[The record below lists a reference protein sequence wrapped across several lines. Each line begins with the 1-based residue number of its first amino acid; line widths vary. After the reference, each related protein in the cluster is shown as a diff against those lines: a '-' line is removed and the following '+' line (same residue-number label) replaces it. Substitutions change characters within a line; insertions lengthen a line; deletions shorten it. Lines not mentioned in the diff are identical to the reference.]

1 MSWERLEREI
11 DAWAAVGRTA
21 SAWWRDDDAV
31 CNTSALDRLIAV
43 TGSARIP
50 LALAVI
56 PAKADQS
63 LFAAI
68 SKNRNVTVLQHGYA
82 HINHA
87 APEMRAVECGGA
99 RPLEEVAAELAMGRT
114 RLTAIYGDQFLPVL
128 VPPWNRIE
136 AALLPRLP
144 DLGFLG
150 LSTWGPRSDTD
161 PVPGLEQVNTHA
173 DPISWRKGR
182 IFAGA
187 EQVADALA
195 QHLAARREGG
205 VDPDEPTGLLTHHLA
220 HDEPGWLF
228 LKELAERLGSRPGL
242 RWLSAQEAFGRVL

>member
-1 MSWERLEREI
+1 MTWDGLEREI
-11 DAWAAVGRTA
+11 DAWAAAGRLA
-21 SAWWRDDDAV
+21 SLWWRDDDAV
-31 CNTSALDRLIAV
+31 SATSALDRLVGV

-56 PAKADQS
+56 PARADQT

-87 APEMRAVECGGA
+87 AKGMRAVECGGG
-99 RPLEEVAAELAMGRT
+99 RPLDEVAAELSLGRR
-114 RLTAIYGDQFLPVL
+114 RLTEMYGAQFLPVL

-144 DLGFLG
+144 QLGFVG
-150 LSTWGPRSDTD
+150 LSTSEARPSE
-161 PVPGLEQVNTHA
+161 PVPTLVQVNTHA
-173 DPISWRKGR
+173 DPIAWRKGQ

-187 EQVADALA
+187 ERVTDALA
-195 QHLAARREGG
+195 QHLAARREGR

-220 HDEPGWLF
+220 HDEPGWAF
-228 LKELAERLGSRPGL
+228 LEEAAERLGARHGL
-242 RWLSAQEAFGRVL
+242 RWLTAPEAFGTVG